1 MPWKITEDDPG
12 CPVSRPWGVR
22 KDDPENELEGC
33 HASEAD
39 AEEQM
44 AALYASEEGA
54 VEEEDEE
61 DDRAAEADGTFE
73 PPAAVASAAR
83 RALEWIADGKAGDGF
98 TDVGRRRASQLAN
111 REPVSRETV
120 GRMANYFGRHASDRD
135 ATGFFDDQEGYPT
148 PGRVAWDAWG
158 GDAGRDWA
166 TGILEDE
173 RSSAVVGFNIRKNHP
188 VDNLLRASADE
199 GSASIGDGN
208 RLFGHFAVFDSWT
221 EIDSAREGRFMERIA
236 PGAFASTFENRADSV
251 RVLYDHG
258 TDPQIGN
265 KPLGVPVS
273 LVEDKR
279 GAFYEVELFDTSYV
293 NELKPALQAGQLGS
307 SFRFRVADESWS
319 SPSRSTQHNPDRLEE
334 RTILAV
340 DLFEFGPVTFPA
352 YADAT
357 AGLRSRTDEFYEMLN
372 DPRFVVRLTDRLG
385 PKIVEQMIAGV
396 AADGSMSRNKD
407 DRSGVANRPSAPV
420 PDGKLLAAAL
430 TEISRRRTR

>member
-33 HASEAD
+33 HVSEAD
-39 AEEQM
+39 AEKQM

-54 VEEEDEE
+54 VENDEE
-61 DDRAAEADGTFE
+61 GDRAAESGDSFE
-73 PPAAVASAAR
+73 PPSAVASAAR

-120 GRMANYFGRHASDRD
+120 GRMANYFGRHVGDRD

-158 GDAGRDWA
+158 GDAGRDWS
-166 TGILEDE
+166 TGIIEGE
-173 RSSAVVGFNIRKNHP
+173 RSLSRKHP
-188 VDNLLRASADE
+188 IDNLLRASAAE
-199 GSASIGDGN
+199 GSATIGDGN
-208 RLFGHFAVFDSWT
+208 KLFGHFAVFDSWT
-221 EIDSAREGRFMERIA
+221 EIDSAHEGRFLERIA
-236 PGAFASTFENRADSV
+236 PGAFASTFERRSDSV

-265 KPLGVPVS
+265 KPLGVPVA
-273 LVEDKR
+273 LTEDER
-279 GAFYEVELFDTSYV
+279 GAYYEVELFDTAYV

-307 SFRFRVADESWS
+307 SFRFRVVDEEWS
-319 SPSRSTQHNPDRLEE
+319 SPSRATSHNPDRLEE
-334 RTILAV
+334 RTIKSV

-357 AGLRSRTDEFYEMLN
+357 AGLRSRTDEFYRMLN
-372 DPRFVVRLTDRLG
+372 DPTFVVRLTDRLG
-385 PKIVEQMIAGV
+385 PKIVEQMLAGV
-396 AADGSMSRNKD
+396 AADGYTLRNTD
-407 DRSGVANRPSAPV
+407 NRDGDANRTSGPV
-420 PDGKLLAAAL
+420 PSGKLLAAAL